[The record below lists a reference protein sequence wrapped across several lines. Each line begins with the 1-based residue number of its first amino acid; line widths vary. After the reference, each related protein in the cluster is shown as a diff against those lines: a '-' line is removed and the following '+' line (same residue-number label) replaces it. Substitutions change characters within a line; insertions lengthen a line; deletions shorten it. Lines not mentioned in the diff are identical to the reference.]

1 MADSFIWTPITL
13 IGNVIFI
20 TTYIIL
26 INSVLTRRFSLAVTI
41 IGCSIC
47 WILSMVC
54 SNFVPSASLVGY
66 LSSILTFFVPV
77 LLLFRDKWYKSLFV
91 AVMSVV
97 FMTVADLISA
107 TLLYTPEMLQTGVG
121 AQTPAMQAAGYALY
135 LPLYALFTWLF
146 ALILKRYEHQL
157 SAAEW
162 LLYPLFPFSQFVL
175 LYGWLAAAREAM
187 TFSRVGFLLAA
198 MAVCFIADAALFY
211 TIRSLAQKGRLRRE
225 NELFSQ
231 QLMMQ
236 KGHYSAII
244 AQYETIRRVRHD
256 IANHLYTME
265 SLLSQGNYEVARDYA
280 AQVKDTCSQSFRL
293 GICENPVVDAFLFSR
308 SEELRKQGFHVEIQ
322 VSVPSHS
329 TILDTDLIIA
339 FGNLVENAVEAC
351 QKAGQKR
358 FSIRATEEKNFLSI
372 ETQNPVSEI
381 AVNKRNRIPEL
392 ERGIGFRILEE
403 LARRYQGSFTYR
415 IQEGV
420 FYTNL
425 ILKEEV

>member
-1 MADSFIWTPITL
+1 
-13 IGNVIFI
+13 
-20 TTYIIL
+20 
-26 INSVLTRRFSLAVTI
+26 
-41 IGCSIC
+41 
-47 WILSMVC
+47 
-54 SNFVPSASLVGY
+54 
-66 LSSILTFFVPV
+66 
-77 LLLFRDKWYKSLFV
+77 
-91 AVMSVV
+91 
-97 FMTVADLISA
+97 
-107 TLLYTPEMLQTGVG
+107 
-121 AQTPAMQAAGYALY
+121 
-135 LPLYALFTWLF
+135 
-146 ALILKRYEHQL
+146 LKRYENQL

-162 LLYPLFPFSQFVL
+162 LLYPLFPLSQFVL

-211 TIRSLAQKGRLRRE
+211 TIRSLAQRGRLRRE

-231 QLMMQ
+231 QLMIQ

-256 IANHLYTME
+256 IASHLYTME

-308 SEELRKQGFHVEIQ
+308 SEELRKQGFHIEMQ

-351 QKAGQKR
+351 QNAGEKR
-358 FSIRATEEKNFLSI
+358 FSIRVSEEKDFLCI
-372 ETQNPVSEI
+372 ETQNPVS
-381 AVNKRNRIPEL
+381 AATAGRKKRIPEL
-392 ERGIGFRILEE
+392 ERGIGFRILKE
-403 LARRYQGSFTYR
+403 LSHRYQGSFTYQIR
-415 IQEGV
+415 SGV

-425 ILKEEV
+425 ILKEDM